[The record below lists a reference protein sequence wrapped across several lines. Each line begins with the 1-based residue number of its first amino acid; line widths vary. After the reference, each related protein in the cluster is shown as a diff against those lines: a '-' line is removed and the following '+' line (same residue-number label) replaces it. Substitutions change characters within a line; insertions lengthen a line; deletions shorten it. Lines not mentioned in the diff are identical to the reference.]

1 MANTAEDSHEVMD
14 GNLWM
19 LAHNFVLVIHVS
31 GGEVNEDIND
41 EHDVNCNLVAIKQV
55 TSDMHCQPNKSIITM
70 GSEP

>member
-1 MANTAEDSHEVMD
+1 
-14 GNLWM
+14 M

-41 EHDVNCNLVAIKQV
+41 EHDVNWNKVDVTQG
-55 TSDMHCQPNKSIITM
+55 TSDNQCQPNKSIITM